1 MGVCFLSRY
10 ILVTLKILD
19 CGAMLYNKL
28 MKILILAMAVSALF
42 TVSFA
47 KSAQHNTITFFGAIS
62 QQTCEVSINGD
73 SANPVVLLPAVAA
86 SELVAPR
93 SVAKETAFT
102 LGLTGCDGSAFSSYT
117 LFTGNNVGDY
127 GTLKNLATDG
137 ALHVGFQLKNML
149 GGYEIDVTNFQYAS
163 REPGVRLNAGQTEG
177 SWDYAVQYI
186 SIEGGATPGR
196 VLGSVQYAV
205 VYE

>member
-1 MGVCFLSRY
+1 MS
-10 ILVTLKILD
+10 
-19 CGAMLYNKL
+19 YNKL
-28 MKILILAMAVSALF
+28 KKKLILVITISAPF
-42 TVSFA
+42 SA
-47 KSAQHNTITFFGAIS
+47 PSIMSAQPNTIVFFGAVS
-62 QQTCEVSINGD
+62 QQTCEITINGD

-86 SELVAPR
+86 SELATPR

-102 LGLTGCDGSAFSSYT
+102 LGLKGCDGSAFVSYT
-117 LFTGNNVGDY
+117 LFSGNNIGDY

-137 ALHVGFQLKNML
+137 ALNVGFQLKNML

-163 REPGVRLNAGQTEG
+163 REPGVKVNAGETEG

-196 VLGSVQYAV
+196 VLGTVQYAV